1 VYLFDTDHISILQR
15 RSEPEFTKL
24 AARIGAHDPLEFQ
37 VSIVSF
43 HEQISGWNAYL
54 NQART
59 PQAVVRA
66 YGMFERI
73 LSDFS
78 ALRIAAY
85 DEPASHQFDA
95 LRSSRVRIG
104 TMDLRIA
111 AIALASN
118 WTLLTRNSVD
128 FGKVPNLRMED
139 WSR

>member
-1 VYLFDTDHISILQR
+1 
-15 RSEPEFTKL
+15 
-24 AARIGAHDPLEFQ
+24 
-37 VSIVSF
+37 
-43 HEQISGWNAYL
+43 
-54 NQART
+54 
-59 PQAVVRA
+59 
-66 YGMFERI
+66 MFERI

-139 WSR
+139 WTR